1 VKGVEPEEGEAGEGR
16 ERGGRGEGIDEREGR
31 GYRRQR
37 VESNTLATPPHRRG
51 GSEIEDLEGD
61 QLRTAR
67 GGRRER
73 AREREKGREGGYLI

>member
-1 VKGVEPEEGEAGEGR
+1 MKGVEPEEGEAG
-16 ERGGRGEGIDEREGR
+16 EGR